1 MYNIN
6 MCEVI
11 STDKDLNLIIT
22 LAFAC
27 GVSLSFCYWLYK
39 IREERPE
46 DERGLFA
53 VFGMVGILLLLLLV
67 IDYILYV

>member
-1 MYNIN
+1 
-6 MCEVI
+6 MCEVV
-11 STDKDLNLIIT
+11 SVDKDLNFIIT

-27 GVSLSFCYWLYK
+27 GVSLSFSYWLYK

-46 DERGLFA
+46 DERGLSA
-53 VFGMVGILLLLLLV
+53 VFLMVGVLLLLLLV

>member
-53 VFGMVGILLLLLLV
+53 VFLMVGVLLLLLLV

>member
-6 MCEVI
+6 MCEVV
-11 STDKDLNLIIT
+11 SVDKDLNFIIT

-27 GVSLSFCYWLYK
+27 GVSLSFSYWLYK

-53 VFGMVGILLLLLLV
+53 VFLMVGVLLLLLLV